1 MRTNRWLIVW
11 MTLGLLALGC
21 GNECDPCD
29 CDDDDDD
36 NGADDDDVADECD
49 EDSECSAWEICEE
62 HLCIDGDRNNAFDE
76 AVLVSDGSELT
87 GYINP
92 AGDVDYFRMQGERG
106 SFFRAYAFTEDGS
119 DEEGLDTVLS
129 FYDDDESEQGYND
142 TFERLSNLYGT
153 DAVYIGC
160 TATDDTYYLTLEDY
174 GTFVN
179 DPGSY
184 AGGSDYTYT
193 LMVSAM
199 EDSATETEPND
210 TLGDADDSGIED
222 YNISYDR
229 AGVIGDDGDVDLWAV
244 TVDPGSRLRI
254 YGYEHT
260 ASDLSSRYRVLDGD
274 GEVMA
279 TYEGLGW
286 ELDAGVPVLNETVYI
301 EVGDAGGSGS
311 DEHCY
316 VMHLAADPM
325 GEMYYAEAEPNDEFG
340 QELLQQ
346 NDSDTLAVAGAV
358 SPAGDVDRFTF
369 IATGGEEID
378 VTLHA
383 RTYGSELAAHVRVLD
398 PALTELASVDVPGA
412 EDAVIEG
419 LELTD
424 PGSYHFE
431 VTAADP
437 ADGGADHWY
446 ALYVEVL

>member
-1 MRTNRWLIVW
+1 MTSYRWLIGW
-11 MTLGLLALGC
+11 MVLGLFAVGC
-21 GNECDPCD
+21 DKDDDCEPCD
-29 CDDDDDD
+29 CEDDDAGDDDD
-36 NGADDDDVADECD
+36 AADECD
-49 EDSECSAWEICEE
+49 EDSECSAWQICEE

-76 AVLVSDGSELT
+76 AVLVQDGSEIE

-92 AGDVDYFRMQGERG
+92 AGDVDYFRMQGEQAG
-106 SFFRAYAFTEDGS
+106 FFRAYALTDDGS
-119 DEEGLDTVLS
+119 DEEGLDTVVS
-129 FYDDDESEQGYND
+129 FYDDDEDEQGYND

-160 TATDDTYYLTLEDY
+160 TARSDTYYLTVEDY

-179 DPGSY
+179 DPGSF

-193 LMVSAM
+193 LAVSAL
-199 EDSATETEPND
+199 EDSALESEPND
-210 TLGDADDSGIED
+210 TTGDADDSGIED

-254 YGYEHT
+254 YGYENT
-260 ASDLSSRYRVLDGD
+260 ASELSSQFRVLDND
-274 GEVMA
+274 GAVMA

-286 ELDAGVPVLNETVYI
+286 TLDAGVPVLSQTVYI

-316 VMHLAADPM
+316 VMHLAADPA

-340 QELLQQ
+340 QELLVE
-346 NDSDTLAVAGAV
+346 NDSEQLAVAGSINPVA
-358 SPAGDVDRFTF
+358 DIDRFTF

-398 PALTELASVDVPGA
+398 PSMTELASVDVPGA
-412 EDAVIEG
+412 EDVVFEG
-419 LELTD
+419 LELVE

-437 ADGGADHWY
+437 ADGGVDHWY
-446 ALYVEVL
+446 AFYVEVQ